1 MKKLLFI
8 LFFPITVPVYL
19 LIKLFGWVK
28 DSFIPFMQYDVIP
41 FVDEHII
48 SKIKEYAKY
57 KAEQMQKNK
66 NSPKKS
72 AETIS
77 SESDLIHLSTEN
89 STDKS
94 HSQKRNKEE
103 LEENGCDI
111 DIEVQLQ
118 TDGTDFNNQNN
129 DGEQIRPELLMVA
142 DPLYSSCDS
151 SKIVGHEAPFSDEE
165 YLLLRL
171 HEAKN
176 QCEILK
182 TNYNCNRFD
191 SQYACAHI
199 YEFWGAKYRLLAIHH
214 FENCT
219 QLLPTANK
227 SEGLSS
233 SNPTFGVYLSLGQL
247 YEKCRDFSKAIRSY
261 QSDIEYNPK
270 DPASYIKISECYRK
284 SNDLDKAISF
294 LENIKLT
301 EYYINPK
308 PFSNFDKIVDE
319 QLADLYKK
327 KERGYVFRP
336 KRDYFDYCDDSASIE
351 NICGEY
357 LKTLELRYKGNID
370 FEEKRGFALTEAD
383 ELFQQYSV
391 QYDEIEYNKDSK
403 IVSIFTKKWRE
414 ICRHEFIV
422 LDFETTGLNYKN
434 DRIIEVAAIKYV
446 DGIETDK
453 MVTLV
458 NPLMHIHSDA
468 TAINHITDD
477 MVSDAPTERS
487 VIPQLIEFL
496 GDSLIVGH
504 CVSFDLSFLEVAAQR
519 YGYNV
524 KYNYI
529 DTRSVSK
536 KLFKGLPNYKL
547 GTIAE
552 SLHINTGTLHRAE
565 ADVRVCAEIISIA
578 LNSLIDE

>member
-8 LFFPITVPVYL
+8 LFFPITVPIYL

-41 FVDEHII
+41 FVNEHII

-57 KAEQMQKNK
+57 KAEQMQKEDAV
-66 NSPKKS
+66 NS
-72 AETIS
+72 
-77 SESDLIHLSTEN
+77 
-89 STDKS
+89 
-94 HSQKRNKEE
+94 
-103 LEENGCDI
+103 
-111 DIEVQLQ
+111 IE
-118 TDGTDFNNQNN
+118 
-129 DGEQIRPELLMVA
+129 
-142 DPLYSSCDS
+142 
-151 SKIVGHEAPFSDEE
+151 
-165 YLLLRL
+165 
-171 HEAKN
+171 
-176 QCEILK
+176 
-182 TNYNCNRFD
+182 
-191 SQYACAHI
+191 
-199 YEFWGAKYRLLAIHH
+199 
-214 FENCT
+214 
-219 QLLPTANK
+219 
-227 SEGLSS
+227 S
-233 SNPTFGVYLSLGQL
+233 SNPVQETADLKCDMQTECSDNKTANVKEVACSETSHDVNDVVQQYSASVEIPQMNTEKTEQIIVHEDIPNDDFENMYTKRLGNPPVDYKQIMAVGRTNVDALYLGALAVAA
-247 YEKCRDFSKAIRSY
+247 YEQI
-261 QSDIEYNPK
+261 
-270 DPASYIKISECYRK
+270 ISFDLLQYRLK
-284 SNDLDKAISF
+284 FEDEIGEDLFNALVEHGAISP
-294 LENIKLT
+294 LWNGTYRSCYSENEFNLILRH
-301 EYYINPK
+301 
-308 PFSNFDKIVDE
+308 
-319 QLADLYKK
+319 YK
-327 KERGYVFRP
+327 
-336 KRDYFDYCDDSASIE
+336 E
-351 NICGEY
+351 NM
-357 LKTLELRYKGNID
+357 D
-370 FEEKRGFALTEAD
+370 FEEKHGFALTEAD

-391 QYDEIEYNKDSK
+391 QYDNIEYNKDSK

-458 NPLMHIHSDA
+458 NPLRHIHSDA
-468 TAINHITDD
+468 TAVNHITDD
-477 MVSDAPTERS
+477 MVADAPTERS

-547 GTIAE
+547 GTVAE
-552 SLHINTGTLHRAE
+552 ALHINTGTLHRAE

>member
-19 LIKLFGWVK
+19 LITFFGWVK
-28 DSFIPFMQYDVIP
+28 DSFIPFMKYDVIP
-41 FVDEHII
+41 FADEHII

-57 KAEQMQKNK
+57 KAEQMQKEATVNSIESQSSAQQTADLKCDMHTECSDNK
-66 NSPKKS
+66 TANVKEVAYSETSHNVDDVVQQYS
-72 AETIS
+72 ASVKIPQVNTEKTEQTIVH
-77 SESDLIHLSTEN
+77 EDIPNDDFENMYTKRLENPPIDYKQIMAVGRTEE
-89 STDKS
+89 DA
-94 HSQKRNKEE
+94 
-103 LEENGCDI
+103 LYLGALA
-111 DIEVQLQ
+111 VAAY
-118 TDGTDFNNQNN
+118 
-129 DGEQIRPELLMVA
+129 EQIISFDLL
-142 DPLYSSCDS
+142 
-151 SKIVGHEAPFSDEE
+151 
-165 YLLLRL
+165 
-171 HEAKN
+171 
-176 QCEILK
+176 Q
-182 TNYNCNRFD
+182 
-191 SQYACAHI
+191 
-199 YEFWGAKYRLLAIHH
+199 YRLK
-214 FENCT
+214 FED
-219 QLLPTANK
+219 
-227 SEGLSS
+227 EIG
-233 SNPTFGVYLSLGQL
+233 
-247 YEKCRDFSKAIRSY
+247 E
-261 QSDIEYNPK
+261 
-270 DPASYIKISECYRK
+270 
-284 SNDLDKAISF
+284 DLFNALVEHGAISPF
-294 LENIKLT
+294 WNGTYRSRYSENEFNLILRH
-301 EYYINPK
+301 
-308 PFSNFDKIVDE
+308 
-319 QLADLYKK
+319 YK
-327 KERGYVFRP
+327 
-336 KRDYFDYCDDSASIE
+336 E
-351 NICGEY
+351 NM
-357 LKTLELRYKGNID
+357 D
-370 FEEKRGFALTEAD
+370 FEEKHGFALTEVD

-391 QYDEIEYNKDSK
+391 QYDDIEYNKDSK

-422 LDFETTGLNYKN
+422 LDFETTGLNYKQ

-477 MVSDAPTERS
+477 MVADAPTERS

-547 GTIAE
+547 GTVAE
-552 SLHINTGTLHRAE
+552 ALHINTGTLHRAE